1 MDFNKVIHYANI
13 MKNSVV
19 DFLDPVEYYEA
30 LAVQIAMLI
39 KRGYA
44 DESILEHVGEH
55 IRELGKVI
63 E

>member
-1 MDFNKVIHYANI
+1 MDFNKVIHYANV

-30 LAVQIAMLI
+30 LLVQIAMLI

-44 DESILEHVGEH
+44 DESILGHVGEH
-55 IRELGKVI
+55 IRELGKGI